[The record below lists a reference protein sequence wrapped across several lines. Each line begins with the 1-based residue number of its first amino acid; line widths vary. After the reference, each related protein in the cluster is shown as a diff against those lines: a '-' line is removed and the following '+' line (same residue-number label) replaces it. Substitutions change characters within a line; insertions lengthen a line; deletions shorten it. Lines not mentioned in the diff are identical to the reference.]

1 MTSITIPSGVTSI
14 GDSTFYNCSNLA
26 TVTFAE
32 GSKLE
37 SIGAA
42 AFYNCWANL
51 TSIVIPNSVK
61 TIGDR
66 AFAGCDKLA
75 EITVNWVYPKD
86 IPEISSSVFTG
97 VEKSKCILYAPLLGV
112 YDKKEEWKDF
122 TIHAENNITVK
133 KNDGTIKLQLANNDN
148 VIEVNEKDMT
158 LFAAGQDVSNV
169 KSITYTR
176 DFTNVVG
183 KWQAWFIPFE
193 APVSVLN
200 EASIDVA
207 EIAGILLD
215 DEGETIVAFKK
226 IEGDSKKMHANTPYV
241 VRMGN
246 DATTIATLV
255 FENTNLKETAES
267 EYYAMSMYD
276 KFTFTGNYESK
287 HVANSYA
294 LNTEGEF
301 QKMANDAV
309 LGPMRFSLAVTP
321 RDDSPY
327 GSSSKQ
333 ATPRPKISFI
343 IMGDDELQQDSEKTP
358 MAKSTTRKISTT
370 PKNLQ
375 PTVIYDL
382 RGRKVNRIQ
391 SKQVYV
397 INGKNYIAR

>member
-1 MTSITIPSGVTSI
+1 MDV
-14 GDSTFYNCSNLA
+14 
-26 TVTFAE
+26 
-32 GSKLE
+32 
-37 SIGAA
+37 
-42 AFYNCWANL
+42 
-51 TSIVIPNSVK
+51 
-61 TIGDR
+61 
-66 AFAGCDKLA
+66 
-75 EITVNWVYPKD
+75 
-86 IPEISSSVFTG
+86 
-97 VEKSKCILYAPLLGV
+97 
-112 YDKKEEWKDF
+112 WKDF
-122 TIHAENNITVK
+122 NIVFAKNFFITKSDNTTIEHKASENSDIVIDESGNDIKNISVY
-133 KNDGTIKLQLANNDN
+133 DN
-148 VIEVNEKDMT
+148 
-158 LFAAGQDVSNV
+158 APSV

-176 DFTNVVG
+176 DFSNVVG
-183 KWQAWFIPFE
+183 KWQAWFVPFE

-287 HVANSYA
+287 HVADSYA

-309 LGPMRFSLAVTP
+309 LGPMRFSLAVTL

-327 GSSSKQ
+327 ADETPNSS
-333 ATPRPKISFI
+333 PRPAIRYMI
-343 IMGDDELQQDSEKTP
+343 LDDDSSLQPIDGEKT
-358 MAKSTTRKISTT
+358 MRTMT
-370 PKNLQ
+370 PAVSLKPRAQ
-375 PTVIYDL
+375 RTFIYDL

-391 SKQVYV
+391 SKQVY
-397 INGKNYIAR
+397 IIDGKKFIAR